1 VIHRCRA
8 CEVAELS
15 VHPGF
20 ARALGERTGG
30 APEVVY
36 LWEDRTVT
44 ELPLPQSAAMF
55 ASDDGAWQDL
65 CGRLLQ
71 PSG

>member
-8 CEVAELS
+8 CEVAQLS

-20 ARALGERTGG
+20 ARALAERAG

-44 ELPLPQSAAMF
+44 ELPLPQSTAMF
-55 ASDDGAWQDL
+55 ASDDGAWREL
-65 CGRLLQ
+65 CGRLLE